1 MEMLRYVALG
11 DSTGVGIG
19 DRMDGGYP
27 ERLFQRLKTAGFHAG
42 ILNLAEN
49 GATTRDL
56 LQGPVQRATSLRPSL
71 VTLGVGTNDLWR
83 MGAVGTFEM
92 NLKLIAN
99 ELERSGAEV
108 VVSNLPDLS
117 QAPVAAVVE
126 TFLNIPRSVFARRI
140 GELNE
145 RLNALARRPR
155 FTVVDLFAFSSR
167 ELASHPEFFCP
178 DGFHPSSAGYDRW
191 ADLMWPAVEGVAERW
206 RQRGKIASA

>member
-1 MEMLRYVALG
+1 
-11 DSTGVGIG
+11 T
-19 DRMDGGYP
+19 
-27 ERLFQRLKTAGFHAG
+27 LFPY
-42 ILNLAEN
+42 
-49 GATTRDL
+49 TTLFR
-56 LQGPVQRATSLRPSL
+56 S

-83 MGAVGTFEM
+83 MVAVGTFEM

-117 QAPVAAVVE
+117 QAPVASAVE

-155 FTVVDLFAFSSR
+155 FTVVDLFA
-167 ELASHPEFFCP
+167 
-178 DGFHPSSAGYDRW
+178 
-191 ADLMWPAVEGVAERW
+191 
-206 RQRGKIASA
+206 